1 MGKEAQ
7 LPHKFLGLSTWLLR
21 KETCQ
26 GMNIK
31 NRVLRAR
38 KAVQLQGGKE
48 SRKQTKL
55 GAEGGLGRGAL
66 ERDEVQGDLLKALG
80 TKHNKPIKTNHVPLA
95 PSRAQR
101 HSPQPG

>member
-1 MGKEAQ
+1 
-7 LPHKFLGLSTWLLR
+7 
-21 KETCQ
+21 
-26 GMNIK
+26 MNIK

-66 ERDEVQGDLLKALG
+66 EERHEVQGELLKALG
-80 TKHNKPIKTNHVPLA
+80 AKHNKPIKTNHVPLA
-95 PSRAQR
+95 PSSAQR
-101 HSPQPG
+101 HPPQPD